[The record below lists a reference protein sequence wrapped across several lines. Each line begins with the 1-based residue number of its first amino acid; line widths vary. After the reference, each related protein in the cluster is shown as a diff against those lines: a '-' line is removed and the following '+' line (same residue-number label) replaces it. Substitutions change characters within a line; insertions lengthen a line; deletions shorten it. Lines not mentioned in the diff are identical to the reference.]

1 MNWSDFTFLGC
12 MAFFVGHE
20 IDATYRK
27 EWRLLPLLR
36 VMKDETA
43 AVWFVALHVPVV
55 FFLLVLIALPEAGF
69 AVVSRNVFSAFAAVH
84 AGLHA
89 FWPKSD
95 LYLFDNTVSRSLI
108 YGAGLFGALYLMPS

>member
-1 MNWSDFTFLGC
+1 

-27 EWRLLPLLR
+27 EWRLLPVLR
-36 VMKDETA
+36 KMKEETA
-43 AVWFVALHVPVV
+43 AAWFVALHVPVV
-55 FFLLVLIALPEAGF
+55 FFLLALIALPEAGF
-69 AVVSRNVFSAFAAVH
+69 AIVSRKVFCAFAAVH
-84 AGLHA
+84 VGLHA

>member
-1 MNWSDFTFLGC
+1 MTMCEIPFIGC
-12 MAFFVGHE
+12 VAFFVGHE

-36 VMKDETA
+36 TMKDESA
-43 AVWFVALHVPVV
+43 AAWFIALHVPIV

-69 AVVSRNVFSAFAAVH
+69 AVVSRNVFCAFAVVH

-89 FWPKSD
+89 FWPESD
-95 LYLFDNTVSRSLI
+95 LYSFNNAVSRSLI
-108 YGAGLFGALYLMPS
+108 YGAGLFGALYFI

>member
-1 MNWSDFTFLGC
+1 MCEIPFIGC
-12 MAFFVGHE
+12 VAFFVGHE

-36 VMKDETA
+36 KMKDETA
-43 AVWFVALHVPVV
+43 AGWFIALHVPVV
-55 FFLLVLIALPEAGF
+55 FFLLSVIALPEANF
-69 AVVSRNVFSAFAAVH
+69 AVVARNVFCAFAVVH

-95 LYLFDNTVSRSLI
+95 LYLFDNTVSWSLI
-108 YGAGLFGALYLMPS
+108 YGAGLFGALYFI

>member
-1 MNWSDFTFLGC
+1 

>member
-1 MNWSDFTFLGC
+1 MIWDALTFIGC
-12 MAFFVGHE
+12 LTFFIAHE

-36 VMKDETA
+36 AMKDETA
-43 AVWFVALHVPVV
+43 AAWFIALHVPIV
-55 FFLLVLIALPEAGF
+55 FFLLALIALPDAGF
-69 AVVSRNVFSAFAAVH
+69 AIVSRNVFCAFAVVH

-95 LYLFDNTVSRSLI
+95 LYQFDNAVSRSLI
-108 YGAGLFGALYLMPS
+108 YGAGIFGALYFV